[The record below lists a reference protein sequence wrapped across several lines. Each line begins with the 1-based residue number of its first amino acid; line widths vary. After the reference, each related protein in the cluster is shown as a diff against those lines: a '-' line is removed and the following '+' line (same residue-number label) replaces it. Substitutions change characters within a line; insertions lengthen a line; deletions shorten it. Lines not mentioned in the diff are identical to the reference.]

1 MLIGINGMGRIG
13 RLLVRR
19 AFEHPHES
27 LQLRAI
33 NCLYPAS
40 TIAHLLKYD
49 TVHGKWDRD
58 ITVEPNALIIEG
70 QRIEVLSEAN
80 PAFLPWRQLGIH
92 TVIDATGKFTER
104 SQAAKHLEAG
114 ASKVILSSPGKG
126 VDITIVMGVNED
138 NYDLERHS
146 IVSAA
151 SCTTNCLAPVL
162 QILDHAFQV
171 QTGWMTTIHSY
182 TNDQKHLD
190 NPHQDLR
197 RARACAQSIIPT
209 STGVGK
215 ALGEVIPHLAPV
227 IQGISIRVPTPNVSL
242 IDLTV
247 ETRYEVST
255 EQVRSVFKQAVAGK
269 YAPYVALCDEPLV
282 SSDFVGNEKSS
293 IIDGMS
299 IMTSGRQVKVL
310 AWYDNE
316 WAYASRV
323 IDLAQHMI
331 SHEMSIPYK
340 ETVTL

>member
-19 AFEHPHES
+19 VFERPQES
-27 LQLRAI
+27 WQLRAI

-40 TIAHLLKYD
+40 TIAHLLMYD

-58 ITVEPNALIIEG
+58 ITAQPNALIIEG
-70 QRIEVLSEAN
+70 QRVEVLSEAN
-80 PAFLPWRQLGIH
+80 PAHLPWQQLGIH

-104 SQAAKHLEAG
+104 SQAARHLEAG
-114 ASKVILSSPGKG
+114 AAKVILSSPGKG
-126 VDITIVMGVNED
+126 VDATIVMGVNEGQ
-138 NYDLERHS
+138 YDTERHA

-162 QILDHAFQV
+162 QILDHAYQV
-171 QTGWMTTIHSY
+171 QNGWMTTIHSY

-209 STGVGK
+209 STGVGR
-215 ALGEVIPHLAPV
+215 ALGDVIPHLAPV

-247 ETRYEVST
+247 ELRHEVTT
-255 EQVRSVFKQAVAGK
+255 EQVRTLFKQAVAGK
-269 YAPYVALCDEPLV
+269 YAPYVSLCEEPLV

-293 IIDGMS
+293 IVDSMS

-323 IDLAQHMI
+323 VDLAHHMI
-331 SHEMSIPYK
+331 RQEVNIPYK
-340 ETVTL
+340 ETVTI